1 MTKPPIA
8 QVLHR
13 IARLPLHHKIAH
25 LRALIELEPLRSI
38 RREELIAALKP
49 LVTRQVKKEG
59 RLSA

>member
-1 MTKPPIA
+1 MTKPSIA

-25 LRALIELEPLRSI
+25 LRALIKVEPLRSI

-49 LVTRQVKKEG
+49 FIAKQLRKETRQ
-59 RLSA
+59 SA

>member
-8 QVLHR
+8 QVLSR
-13 IARLPLHHKIAH
+13 IARLSLHQKIAH
-25 LRALIELEPLRSI
+25 LRALIAVEPLRSI

-49 LVTRQVKKEG
+49 LMAKQLKKET

>member
-25 LRALIELEPLRSI
+25 LRALIEFEPPRSI

-59 RLSA
+59 RAA

>member
-13 IARLPLHHKIAH
+13 IARLPLPHKIAH

-49 LVTRQVKKEG
+49 MVTRQVKKEG

>member
-8 QVLHR
+8 YVLNR

-25 LRALIELEPLRSI
+25 LRALITVEPLRST

-49 LVTRQVKKEG
+49 LMAKQLRKETRQ
-59 RLSA
+59 SA

>member
-1 MTKPPIA
+1 MNKPSIA

-13 IARLPLHHKIAH
+13 IARLSLPHKIAH
-25 LRALIELEPLRSI
+25 LRNLIALEPSRSI
-38 RREELIAALKP
+38 RREKLIAALKP

>member
-13 IARLPLHHKIAH
+13 IARLPLPHKIAH
-25 LRALIELEPLRSI
+25 LRALIAVEPARSI

-49 LVTRQVKKEG
+49 LLAKQLKKEA